1 MSKQNPFSKALSFI
15 EAKLQ
20 QVDGIRKPQ
29 LKFLSTLFEVMWTV
43 PHRINFL
50 NMGRFSSLSEQT
62 FRLQFLKGFDF
73 LGLFISMLSG
83 KGKKEMLL
91 VFDPSFISKSG
102 KHTYGLAR
110 YWNGKAQRAEKGLE
124 IGCLGAID
132 VADGTAYHLL
142 AKQTRPDKTGSRMEQ
157 YVAMIKEQTVKLLS
171 ISRYLC
177 VDGYFMKST
186 FIGTL
191 QKEGFK
197 VVTKMRSDGNL
208 REVYK
213 GIKSKGRGR
222 PKVYGNKIDLKQI
235 DKRKW
240 KKCYQTEEMTGN
252 ERILY
257 CVALKQQVKVVYVH
271 KPETTGYEVLLSI
284 DMELSG
290 SKIIAYY
297 RLRFQIEFLIRDAKQ
312 HGGLEDCQARDE
324 KKLHYHFNMAL
335 GSVSTAKLTLW
346 ATLRNKQEVPFSMH
360 NIKQYFYNKY
370 LTETIFGNLD
380 LDLNCR
386 KINKLYHQCLDI
398 GRIAA

>member
-1 MSKQNPFSKALSFI
+1 MKIANPFSKAQSFI

-20 QVDGIRKPQ
+20 QVGGIRKPQ

-110 YWNGKAQRAEKGLE
+110 YWNGKAQQSERGLE
-124 IGCLGAID
+124 IGCLGAVD
-132 VADGTAYHLL
+132 VVDGTAYHLL
-142 AKQTRPDKTGSRMEQ
+142 AKQTSPDKTKSRMEQ
-157 YVAMIKEQTVKLLS
+157 YVSIIKEQAERLLR
-171 ISRYLC
+171 ISRYVV

-186 FIGTL
+186 FIEPL
-191 QKEGFK
+191 QRKGFE
-197 VVTKMRSDGNL
+197 VITKMRSDGNL

-213 GIKSKGRGR
+213 GVRSKERGR
-222 PKVYGNKIDLKQI
+222 PRLYGAKIDLRRI

-240 KKCYQTEEMTGN
+240 KKCYRTAEMTGY
-252 ERILY
+252 EGIVY
-257 CVALKQQVKVVYVH
+257 CATLKQRVKVVYLEKVDSCN
-271 KPETTGYEVLLSI
+271 YEVLLSTNR
-284 DMELSG
+284 ELSG
-290 SKIIAYY
+290 EKIIQYY

-312 HGGLEDCQARDE
+312 HGGLGDCQARDE
-324 KKLHYHFNMAL
+324 QKLHYHFNMAL

-346 ATLRNKQEVPFSMH
+346 ATLKNKKEIPFSTH

-370 LTETIFGNLD
+370 LTETIFANLGLD
-380 LDLNCR
+380 LSCR
-386 KINKLYHQCLDI
+386 KINRLYYQCLDI

>member
-222 PKVYGNKIDLKQI
+222 PKEYGNKIGLKQI

-240 KKCYQTEEMTGN
+240 KKCYQTEEMTGY

-271 KPETTGYEVLLSI
+271 KPETTGYEVLLST

-324 KKLHYHFNMAL
+324 QKLHYHFNMAL

>member
-208 REVYK
+208 REGYK

-222 PKVYGNKIDLKQI
+222 PKEYGKKIDLKQI

-240 KKCYQTEEMTGN
+240 KKCYQTEEMTGY

-271 KPETTGYEVLLSI
+271 KPETTGYEVLLST

-324 KKLHYHFNMAL
+324 QKLHYHFNMAL

>member
-240 KKCYQTEEMTGN
+240 KKCYQTEEMTGY

-271 KPETTGYEVLLSI
+271 KPETTGYEVLLST

-324 KKLHYHFNMAL
+324 QKLHYHFNMAL

>member
-1 MSKQNPFSKALSFI
+1 VKTTTPFSKAIRFI
-15 EAKLQ
+15 DAKLQ

-29 LKFLSTLFEVMWTV
+29 LKFLSTLFKVMWTV
-43 PHRINFL
+43 PYRMNFM

-62 FRLQFLKGFDF
+62 FRLQFKKGFDF
-73 LGLFISMLSG
+73 LDLFISMLSSRE
-83 KGKKEMLL
+83 KQEKLL

-142 AKQTRPDKTGSRMEQ
+142 AKQTSPDKTKSRMDQ
-157 YVAMIKEQTVKLLS
+157 YVSMIKNAAAKLLS
-171 ISRYLC
+171 ISRYVV

-186 FIGTL
+186 FIEPL

-197 VVTKMRSDGNL
+197 VITKMRSDGNL
-208 REVYK
+208 KEVYK
-213 GIKSKGRGR
+213 GVKSKGRGR
-222 PKVYGNKIDLKQI
+222 PKIYGSKIDLKQI

-240 KKCYQTEEMTGN
+240 KKCYQTEEMTGY
-252 ERILY
+252 ERVVY
-257 CVALKQQVKVVYVH
+257 CVTLKQPVKVVYLQ
-271 KPETTGYEVLLSI
+271 KANSSGYEVLLST

-290 SKIIAYY
+290 EKIIHYY

-324 KKLHYHFNMAL
+324 QKLHYHFNMAL

-346 ATLRNKQEVPFSMH
+346 ATLKNKKEVPFSMH

-370 LTETIFGNLD
+370 LTETIFANLGLD
-380 LDLNCR
+380 LSCR
-386 KINKLYHQCLDI
+386 KINRLYYQCLDI

>member
-20 QVDGIRKPQ
+20 QVNGIKKPQ

-62 FRLQFLKGFDF
+62 FRLQFKKGFDF
-73 LGLFISMLSG
+73 LDLFISMLSG
-83 KGKKEMLL
+83 KKKKELLL
-91 VFDPSFISKSG
+91 VFDPSFITKSG
-102 KHTYGLAR
+102 KDTYGLAR
-110 YWNGKAQRAEKGLE
+110 YWNGKSQRAEKGLE

-142 AKQTRPDKTGSRMEQ
+142 AKQTNPDKTKNRMSQ
-157 YVAMIKEQTVKLLS
+157 YVSIIKDAAAKLLT
-171 ISRYLC
+171 ISRYVV

-186 FIGTL
+186 FIEPL

-197 VVTKMRSDGNL
+197 VITKMRNDGNL
-208 REVYK
+208 KEVYN

-222 PKVYGNKIDLKQI
+222 PKIYGSKIDLKQI

-240 KKCYQTEEMTGN
+240 KKCYQTEEMTGY
-252 ERILY
+252 ERVVY
-257 CVALKQQVKVVYVH
+257 CVTLKQPVRVVYLQKVNSSS
-271 KPETTGYEVLLSI
+271 YEALLST
-284 DMELSG
+284 DLELSG
-290 SKIIAYY
+290 EKIIHYY

-312 HGGLEDCQARDE
+312 HGGLEDCQARDQ

-346 ATLRNKQEVPFSMH
+346 ATIKNKNEVPFSMH

-370 LTETIFGNLD
+370 LTETIFSNLALD
-380 LDLNCR
+380 LSCK
-386 KINKLYHQCLDI
+386 KINRLYLQCLDI

>member
-1 MSKQNPFSKALSFI
+1 VKIANPFSKALSFI

-50 NMGRFSSLSEQT
+50 TMGRFSSLSEQT
-62 FRLQFLKGFDF
+62 FRLQFLKEFDF
-73 LGLFISMLSG
+73 LGLFILMLSG
-83 KGKKEMLL
+83 KKKKEMLL

-132 VADGTAYHLL
+132 VAVGTAYHLL
-142 AKQTRPDKTGSRMEQ
+142 AKQTNPDNTKSRMGQ
-157 YVAMIKEQTVKLLS
+157 YVSMIKESCVKLLS
-171 ISRYLC
+171 ISQYVV

-186 FIGTL
+186 FINPL
-191 QKEGFK
+191 QNEGFK
-197 VVTKMRSDGNL
+197 LITKMRSDGNL
-208 REVYK
+208 KEVYK
-213 GIKSKGRGR
+213 GVKSKKRGR
-222 PKVYGNKIDLKQI
+222 PKIYGTKIDLKKI

-240 KKCYQTEEMTGN
+240 KKCYQTDEMTGY
-252 ERILY
+252 ERIVY
-257 CVALKQQVKVVYVH
+257 CVTLKQVVKVIYLE
-271 KPETTGYEVLLSI
+271 KANSPSYEVLLST
-284 DMELSG
+284 DKELSG
-290 SKIIAYY
+290 EKIIQYY

-335 GSVSTAKLTLW
+335 GSVSTAKLTVW
-346 ATLRNKQEVPFSMH
+346 ATKQNKEEVPFSMH
-360 NIKQYFYNKY
+360 NIKLYFYNKY
-370 LTETIFGNLD
+370 LTETIFTNLD
-380 LDLNCR
+380 LDLSCR
-386 KINKLYHQCLDI
+386 KIIKLYHQCLDI

>member
-1 MSKQNPFSKALSFI
+1 MKIENPFSKALSFI

-50 NMGRFSSLSEQT
+50 NMGRFSPLSEQT
-62 FRLQFLKGFDF
+62 FRLQFKKGFDF
-73 LGLFISMLSG
+73 LRLYISMLRG
-83 KGKKEMLL
+83 NRQKERLL

-110 YWNGKAQRAEKGLE
+110 YWNGKAQRSEKGLE
-124 IGCLGAID
+124 IGCLGVID

-142 AKQTRPDKTGSRMEQ
+142 AKQTRVDKTESRMTQ
-157 YVAMIKEQTVKLLS
+157 YVSIIKDAAAELIK
-171 ISRYLC
+171 ISRYVV
-177 VDGYFMKST
+177 VDGYFMKSA
-186 FIGTL
+186 FIEPM
-191 QKEGFK
+191 QKVGFK
-197 VVTKMRSDGNL
+197 VITKMRSDANL

-213 GIKSKGRGR
+213 GVKSKGRGR
-222 PKVYGNKIDLKQI
+222 PKVYGGKIDLKRI

-240 KKCYQTEEMTGN
+240 KQCYQTEEMRGY
-252 ERILY
+252 ERIVY
-257 CVALKQQVKVVYVH
+257 CVTLKQQVKVVYLEKV
-271 KPETTGYEVLLSI
+271 ESSGYEILLST
-284 DMELSG
+284 DRELSG
-290 SKIIAYY
+290 CKVVAYY

-324 KKLHYHFNMAL
+324 QKLNYHFNMAL

-346 ATLRNKQEVPFSMH
+346 ATLKNKKEVPFSMH

-370 LTETIFGNLD
+370 LTETIFSNLELD
-380 LDLNCR
+380 LSCK
-386 KINKLYHQCLDI
+386 KINKLYYQCLDI

>member
-1 MSKQNPFSKALSFI
+1 MKTTNPFSKALSFI

-20 QVDGIRKPQ
+20 QVDGMKKPQ

-62 FRLQFLKGFDF
+62 FRLQFKKGFDF
-73 LGLFISMLSG
+73 LGLYISMLSG
-83 KGKKEMLL
+83 KKKKEMLL

-132 VADGTAYHLL
+132 VSDGAAYHLL
-142 AKQTRPDKTGSRMEQ
+142 AKQTSSDKTESRMSQ
-157 YVAMIKEQTVKLLS
+157 YVSIIKESSAKLLK
-171 ISRYLC
+171 ISRYVV

-186 FIGTL
+186 FIEPL
-191 QKEGFK
+191 QNEGFK
-197 VVTKMRSDGNL
+197 VITKMRSDGKL
-208 REVYK
+208 KEVYK
-213 GIKSKGRGR
+213 GLKSKGRGR
-222 PKVYGNKIDLKQI
+222 PKLYGAKIDLKQI

-240 KKCYQTEEMTGN
+240 RKCYQTEEMTGY
-252 ERILY
+252 ERIVY
-257 CVALKQQVKVVYVH
+257 CVMLKQAVKVVYLQ
-271 KPETTGYEVLLSI
+271 KYGGTGYEVLLST
-284 DMELSG
+284 DKELSG
-290 SKIIAYY
+290 EKIIQYY

-324 KKLHYHFNMAL
+324 QKLHYHFNMAL
-335 GSVSTAKLTLW
+335 GSVSTAKLTRW
-346 ATLRNKQEVPFSMH
+346 ATLNNKKEVPFSMH

-370 LTETIFGNLD
+370 LTETIFANLELD
-380 LDLNCR
+380 LSCR
-386 KINKLYHQCLDI
+386 KINRLYYQCLDI

>member
-1 MSKQNPFSKALSFI
+1 
-15 EAKLQ
+15 
-20 QVDGIRKPQ
+20 
-29 LKFLSTLFEVMWTV
+29 
-43 PHRINFL
+43 
-50 NMGRFSSLSEQT
+50 
-62 FRLQFLKGFDF
+62 
-73 LGLFISMLSG
+73 
-83 KGKKEMLL
+83 
-91 VFDPSFISKSG
+91 
-102 KHTYGLAR
+102 
-110 YWNGKAQRAEKGLE
+110 LE

-240 KKCYQTEEMTGN
+240 KKCYQTEEMTGY

-271 KPETTGYEVLLSI
+271 KPETTGYEVLLST

-324 KKLHYHFNMAL
+324 QKLHYHFNMAL